1 MGAATTVDRRAR
13 TGRAMVTARRG
24 LRASALVT
32 ALVIVLAGCTS
43 EQTLAP
49 DPAGAEP
56 GYPQYTP
63 PATSPDGVS
72 PGGTPDAVGTPDDAP
87 VGPGPS
93 PTVTPTAEPTLAPT
107 VTPAPSQTPSPTT
120 EPSAPSPTATP
131 TTAPPTPVP
140 TTPPTSTS
148 PTTPPTPTTPAALT
162 LQTQTWQPQCGAAL
176 TAPPAVNDLSVA
188 VTLQTAAGGPL
199 QTEAVL
205 SNGADAPVAAERY
218 VASVTIARSGT
229 VVSTWV
235 EGQDAG
241 PAIALAARGTLVVP
255 VFHDLAETCP
265 SGGVRDPGPPA
276 TTSASAV
283 APAAPGD
290 EDGLVINPEPAS
302 GSAQLGSLPAGD
314 YTAVVAIHLV
324 RDGGIGTSVVATSG
338 VVPLTVTD
346 AS

>member
-1 MGAATTVDRRAR
+1 MEAATTVDRRAR
-13 TGRAMVTARRG
+13 TGCAMVATRRRV
-24 LRASALVT
+24 RASALVT

-72 PGGTPDAVGTPDDAP
+72 PSGTPDAAGTPDDVPA
-87 VGPGPS
+87 GPGPS
-93 PTVTPTAEPTLAPT
+93 PSVTPSAEPTLTPTATATPSETPSPTAEPST
-107 VTPAPSQTPSPTT
+107 
-120 EPSAPSPTATP
+120 PSPTATP
-131 TTAPPTPVP
+131 TTAPSTPAP
-140 TTPPTSTS
+140 TTPPTAS
-148 PTTPPTPTTPAALT
+148 PTTPPTPTTPAALA
-162 LQTQTWQPQCGAAL
+162 LQTQTWQPRCGGAL
-176 TAPPAVNDLSVA
+176 AAPPAVNELSVA
-188 VTLQTAAGGPL
+188 VTLPATASGGPL

-218 VASVTIARSGT
+218 VSSVTIARSGI
-229 VVSTWV
+229 VVSV
-235 EGQDAG
+235 SAAG
-241 PAIALAARGTLVVP
+241 HDEVPPIAITAQGTLVVP
-255 VFHDLAETCP
+255 VFHDLAETC
-265 SGGVRDPGPPA
+265 SVGGVRDPGPPA
-276 TTSASAV
+276 TTSTSASAV

-290 EDGLVINPEPAS
+290 DLVLDPEPAG
-302 GSAQLGSLPAGD
+302 GSAQLGSLPPGD

-338 VVPLTVTD
+338 VVPLTVTN

>member
-1 MGAATTVDRRAR
+1 MEGSTTVGRRVR
-13 TGRAMVTARRG
+13 TGRAMVATRRG
-24 LRASALVT
+24 VRASALVT

-63 PATSPDGVS
+63 PVTSPDGVS
-72 PGGTPDAVGTPDDAP
+72 SSGTPDAAGTPDDAP

-93 PTVTPTAEPTLAPT
+93 PTVTPSAEPTLTPT
-107 VTPAPSQTPSPTT
+107 ATPSETPSPTA
-120 EPSAPSPTATP
+120 EPSTPSPTATP
-131 TTAPPTPVP
+131 TTAPSTPAP
-140 TTPPTSTS
+140 TTPPTAS

-162 LQTQTWQPQCGAAL
+162 LQTQTWQPRCGAAL
-176 TAPPAVNDLSVA
+176 AAPPAVNDLSVA

-218 VASVTIARSGT
+218 VSSVTIARSGI
-229 VVSTWV
+229 VVSTWA
-235 EGQDAG
+235 EGQDAW

-265 SGGVRDPGPPA
+265 AGGVRDPGPPA
-276 TTSASAV
+276 TTSTSASAV

-290 EDGLVINPEPAS
+290 DDLVLDPEPAG
-302 GSAQLGSLPAGD
+302 GSAQLGSLPPGD